1 MSGASYDV
9 RTRKRPC
16 ETFKKGGKTSIF
28 RFVVCSLKK
37 KIFVVLPLF
46 FLSTD
51 PPKHLPEH
59 PAERWALKVG
69 HKLAAAW

>member
-1 MSGASYDV
+1 MTSEHANV
-9 RTRKRPC
+9 HARHL
-16 ETFKKGGKTSIF
+16 KKEVKQVF
-28 RFVVCSLKK
+28 FALLFVLSKK